1 MFLDILGTNEYM
13 LFSQLDLYLLHIYMY
28 ILRICTVRLILIT
41 HTHIYNIM
49 KIKQKEKKS
58 SFGNDPRYKCG
69 LIP

>member
-13 LFSQLDLYLLHIYMY
+13 LFSQLDLYLLHIY
-28 ILRICTVRLILIT
+28 ICTYYVYVQLDLYLLHT
-41 HTHIYNIM
+41 HTYNIM

-58 SFGNDPRYKCG
+58 SSGNDPRYKCG